1 MLTFA
6 LLKSSVV
13 SSRAQHEDS
22 VAGVLGRRGV
32 RRVASEGG
40 ETDHTWDKDG
50 KRRKRGPAWV

>member
-22 VAGVLGRRGV
+22 VAGALGWQIDWW
-32 RRVASEGG
+32 VARDSG
-40 ETDHTWDKDG
+40 EADITWVQDG
-50 KRRKRGPAWV
+50 KRQKRGLAGV

>member
-22 VAGVLGRRGV
+22 VAEGLGWQV
-32 RRVASEGG
+32 DWQVARDSG
-40 ETDHTWDKDG
+40 ETGGT
-50 KRRKRGPAWV
+50 